1 MWWHC
6 PCGPNHT
13 TNGFLPPP
21 GCSLPK
27 GRHYGSR
34 ESYHSRPPILS
45 EGKLPPGSRLK
56 GDCAKH
62 AAVAAEKIEG
72 HLAARE
78 PKEAW
83 QSIKGWYKAATNCV
97 PKWAIYHLPPRLPME
112 FGQGCCTS
120 RSISETQQNWCAVPG
135 VITGSLLMTR
145 GVLLRVAH
153 SPVSCLMCLL
163 MP

>member
-13 TNGFLPPP
+13 TNGFLSIH

-27 GRHYGSR
+27 GWSYGSR

-62 AAVAAEKIEG
+62 AAVAAENIEG

-97 PKWAIYHLPPRLPME
+97 PKVSNTSLATQTADGVWPRMLHLQKHFWDTAKLVCHAGGNYGEPFNDE
-112 FGQGCCTS
+112 
-120 RSISETQQNWCAVPG
+120 
-135 VITGSLLMTR
+135 R
-145 GVLLRVAH
+145 GVTQGSPPGTLLSH
-153 SPVSCLMCLL
+153 D
-163 MP
+163 